1 MTLDTEPDLSDF
13 SRIDFSNGAV
23 AAVSGGSD
31 STALLLLLKAH
42 LDRNAPA
49 TKLLAVT
56 IDHRLRPQAAAEAQ
70 AVARLCAARGIA
82 HRVLAW
88 SGRKPSTGLP
98 AAAREARYRLL
109 AEAAEAAGIGL
120 ILTGHTADDQAE
132 TVLMRQARDERARD
146 EWARDEWARDERPSD
161 KRPSDGGQSDDG
173 RREEGR
179 GLAGMAPATLYD
191 WRHWIVRPLL
201 GVRREALREF
211 LRREQVAWIEDPTNA
226 DTAFERPR
234 VRAALA
240 EGDGAPRVAEAIALA
255 RKVAAE
261 REQLGRRAAML
272 IRSLASRP
280 AAGLVRLDRDFA
292 TESDSGAAIYAL
304 RILLAATGGT
314 AFLPDQA
321 RSEALFGRLR
331 TGPLCATLSRT
342 VIDARRT
349 GIFLHR
355 ELRDL
360 PPAVEVSD
368 NALWDGRRRITLGD
382 SSGALLIAPLLVAPL
397 GAALAAKR
405 AIAGHGTPAS
415 LVRAALAAEPALW
428 RDGECLGLPG
438 EGPGL
443 PGEGPM
449 PAAVAEYP
457 AVAPF
462 ARFLPSF
469 DLAPADAVA
478 ALLGAAPVPASPF
491 GGHSAGLPR
500 AKA

>member
-13 SRIDFSNGAV
+13 SQIDFSNGAV

-56 IDHRLRPQAAAEAQ
+56 IDHQLRPQAAAEAQ

-88 SGRKPSTGLP
+88 SGHKPSTGLP

-132 TVLMRQARDERARD
+132 TVLMRQARDE
-146 EWARDEWARDERPSD
+146 WARDERPSD
-161 KRPSDGGQSDDG
+161 GGPSDAGQSDDG
-173 RREEGR
+173 SRDEGR
-179 GLAGMAPATLYD
+179 GLAGMAPATLYE

-201 GVRREALREF
+201 GIRRAQLREF
-211 LRREQVAWIEDPTNA
+211 LRREQVAWIDDPTNA

-255 RKVAAE
+255 RKAAVE
-261 REQLGRRAAML
+261 REQLGHRAAML

-280 AAGLVRLDRDFA
+280 AAGLVRLDQDFA
-292 TESDSGAAIYAL
+292 TAADSRAAIYAL

-321 RSEALFGRLR
+321 RSEALFGRFR

-360 PPAVEVSD
+360 PPAVAVSG
-368 NALWDGRRRITLGD
+368 NALWDCRRRITLGD

-405 AIAGHGTPAS
+405 AIEGHGTPAS

-428 RDGECLGLPG
+428 RDGECLGL
-438 EGPGL
+438 L
-443 PGEGPM
+443 GEGPM
-449 PAAVAEYP
+449 PAAVAAYP

-500 AKA
+500 ANA